1 MSSLRKGL
9 SEDSEGGEAGVPAV
23 EDETAEGEAETAGES
38 EINGKALGCLAADNG
53 FRLQCHALFRNSVFQ
68 GIVLVLIVANTVL
81 LALQGPRHTLGAEFD
96 EFVAWFDIAITGVFT
111 IEMCAGICA
120 LGFVKGENAYLRS
133 WWNVLDFVVV
143 LGIYVSALALL
154 LFGADLEAG
163 AVRAFRALRPLR
175 SLRLFKGL
183 H

>member
-96 EFVAWFDIAITGVFT
+96 EFVAWFDIAITGVFPMRAGVCQRR
-111 IEMCAGICA
+111 ECVPAQLVECAG
-120 LGFVKGENAYLRS
+120 LRR
-133 WWNVLDFVVV
+133 
-143 LGIYVSALALL
+143 
-154 LFGADLEAG
+154 GAG
-163 AVRAFRALRPLR
+163 H
-175 SLRLFKGL
+175 LRLGARL
-183 H
+183 ATVRG